1 MASLL
6 LFALFIMAAS
16 FMAISALAGD
26 GGHSLVSGRADF
38 SVRTLRAAAEQN
50 KRNTVL
56 LSAVSGVNGVAFSPD
71 GTLLAGAYGDG
82 SVQLWDVATGRSHS
96 PMALL

>member
-16 FMAISALAGD
+16 FIAISAPAWD
-26 GGHSLVSGRADF
+26 GGHSFVSGRADF
-38 SVRTLRAAAEQN
+38 SVRTLQAAAEQN

-71 GTLLAGAYGDG
+71 GTLLAGA
-82 SVQLWDVATGRSHS
+82 
-96 PMALL
+96 